1 MTQDTLTKATV
12 ILMTLA
18 ISALFLAMIQPFLMT
33 LLLAGIFSALARPLY
48 LRLQARLG
56 CSESIASLL
65 TLLLIAVMVLI
76 PSVFLI
82 TILIGQA
89 LDVSELISIWVR
101 GVIEDPTDFLA
112 ALQHL
117 PFYDEVIE
125 HRGLIL
131 EQAGQAATL
140 VSKLLVDWVSSVTL
154 KTVNFVF
161 LTFVL
166 LYSLFFLLMDG
177 PKFILKLLY
186 YLPLQTRDERLMLDK
201 FTSVTRA
208 TLKGSFLIGVLQG
221 GLAGIAFA
229 VAGIDNA
236 VFWGT
241 LMALLSIIPNVGA
254 ALVWIPAV
262 IILIAQGAVLTA
274 ILLAL
279 FCGLIVGSLD
289 NLLRPILV
297 GKDTRM
303 HELMIFF
310 STLGGL
316 VMFGLPGLF
325 IGPVIASLLI
335 SIWEIYGV
343 EFADVLPE
351 VEMAVEEFGGS
362 AQIEGNGSGVEVAGD
377 MEEQGRGETQRIDAV
392 EHAAMSLDESAEV
405 LDPEITLDGGQTQPA
420 RESGEIDRQRDR

>member
-241 LMALLSIIPNVGA
+241 LMAILSIIPNVGT
-254 ALVWIPAV
+254 ALVWVPAV
-262 IILIAQGAVLTA
+262 IILIVQGSVLTGV
-274 ILLAL
+274 LLAL

-297 GKDTRM
+297 GKDTQM

-351 VEMAVEEFGGS
+351 VDEALVEPVTP
-362 AQIEGNGSGVEVAGD
+362 SG
-377 MEEQGRGETQRIDAV
+377 
-392 EHAAMSLDESAEV
+392 LDEADEHGDQAGELELDLELSSQSST
-405 LDPEITLDGGQTQPA
+405 DPEQVSNQSGKERPA
-420 RESGEIDRQRDR
+420 EP

>member
-56 CSESIASLL
+56 CSESLASLL

-76 PSVFLI
+76 PAVLLI
-82 TILIGQA
+82 TVLIGQA
-89 LDVSELISIWVR
+89 LDVSQLITVWVK
-101 GVIEDPTDFLA
+101 GVIEDPTDFMA
-112 ALQHL
+112 ALRHL
-117 PFYDEVIE
+117 PFYDEVME

-140 VSKLLVDWVSSVTL
+140 VSKLLVDWVSSATL
-154 KTVNFVF
+154 KTANFIF

-186 YLPLQTRDERLMLDK
+186 YLPLETRDERLLLDK
-201 FTSVTRA
+201 FASVTRA
-208 TLKGSFLIGVLQG
+208 TLKGSLLIGLLQG

-241 LMALLSIIPNVGA
+241 VMAILSIIPNVGT
-254 ALVWIPAV
+254 ALVWVPAV
-262 IILIAQGAVLTA
+262 VILIAQGAVLA
-274 ILLAL
+274 GVLLAL

-297 GKDTRM
+297 GKDTQM

-316 VMFGLPGLF
+316 LMFGLPGLF

-351 VEMAVEEFGGS
+351 VEMVVEEFGGP
-362 AQIEGNGSGVEVAGD
+362 ARIEGNGSGVEVAGD
-377 MEEQGRGETQRIDAV
+377 MEEQRCGETQRIDAV
-392 EHAAMSLDESAEV
+392 EHAAMTLDQGAEV
-405 LDPEITLDGGQTQPA
+405 LDPEIPLDGGQTQPT

>member
-1 MTQDTLTKATV
+1 MTQDTLTKAS
-12 ILMTLA
+12 ILLMTCA

-33 LLLAGIFSALARPLY
+33 LLLAGIFSALARPFY

-56 CSESIASLL
+56 CSTSLAALL

-82 TILIGQA
+82 TVLIGQA
-89 LDVSELISIWVR
+89 LDVSQLITIWVR
-101 GVIEDPTDFLA
+101 GVIDDPT
-112 ALQHL
+112 ALMTALRHL

-131 EQAGQAATL
+131 DQAGQIATL
-140 VSKLLVDWVSSVTL
+140 ISKLLVDWVSSVTL
-154 KTVNFVF
+154 ITANFIF

-186 YLPLQTRDERLMLDK
+186 YLPLQTRDERLMLNK

-208 TLKGSFLIGVLQG
+208 TLKGSFLIGALQG

-229 VAGIDNA
+229 VAGIENA

-241 LMALLSIIPNVGA
+241 VMAILSIIPNVGSA
-254 ALVWIPAV
+254 FVWVPAV
-262 IILIAQGAVLTA
+262 LILIAQGAVLPA
-274 ILLAL
+274 ILLGL

-289 NLLRPILV
+289 NVLRPMLV
-297 GKDTRM
+297 GKDTKM

-310 STLGGL
+310 STLGGIF
-316 VMFGLPGLF
+316 MFGLPGLI

-351 VEMAVEEFGGS
+351 V
-362 AQIEGNGSGVEVAGD
+362 
-377 MEEQGRGETQRIDAV
+377 GESLV
-392 EHAAMSLDESAEV
+392 EHVMQEAHESAPETLCV
-405 LDPEITLDGGQTQPA
+405 NNSDAAEAVRHNLDMPQSAITLDTADGAP
-420 RESGEIDRQRDR
+420 RES

>member
-1 MTQDTLTKATV
+1 MTQDTLTKSV
-12 ILMTLA
+12 IILMALG

-48 LRLQARLG
+48 LRLQARLS
-56 CSESIASLL
+56 CSAPVASLL

-76 PSVFLI
+76 PAIFLI
-82 TILIGQA
+82 TVLIGQA
-89 LDVSELISIWVR
+89 LDVSELITIWVR
-101 GVIEDPTDFLA
+101 GVIEDPTDFMA
-112 ALQHL
+112 VLQHL
-117 PFYDEVIE
+117 PFYDEVIL

-131 EQAGQAATL
+131 EQAGQVATII
-140 VSKLLVDWVSSVTL
+140 SKLLVDWVSSATL
-154 KTVNFVF
+154 KTANFIF

-177 PKFILKLLY
+177 PKLILKLLY
-186 YLPLQTRDERLMLDK
+186 YLPLQTRDERLLLDK

-208 TLKGSFLIGVLQG
+208 TLKGSLFIGLLQG
-221 GLAGIAFA
+221 SLAGIAFA

-241 LMALLSIIPNVGA
+241 VMALLSIIPNVGA

-262 IILIAQGAVLTA
+262 IILIFQGAVLTGV
-274 ILLAL
+274 LLGL

-297 GKDTRM
+297 GKDTKM

-316 VMFGLPGLF
+316 FMFGLPGLF

-351 VEMAVEEFGGS
+351 VGELLVE
-362 AQIEGNGSGVEVAGD
+362 QVT
-377 MEEQGRGETQRIDAV
+377 QG
-392 EHAAMSLDESAEV
+392 
-405 LDPEITLDGGQTQPA
+405 TLDAPEEHDTQPSDSA
-420 RESGEIDRQRDR
+420 LDLEASSESSSNPEQASNQSGKEQKQHC

>member
-1 MTQDTLTKATV
+1 MTQDALTKTTV

-33 LLLAGIFSALARPLY
+33 LLLAGIFSALARPFY

-56 CSESIASLL
+56 CSAPLASLV

-76 PSVFLI
+76 PAVFLI
-82 TILIGQA
+82 TVLIGQA
-89 LDVSELISIWVR
+89 LDVSQLITVWIR
-101 GVIEDPTDFLA
+101 GVIEDPTDFMA

-117 PFYDEVIE
+117 PFYDEVIG

-154 KTVNFVF
+154 KAANFIF

-177 PKFILKLLY
+177 PKLILKLLY
-186 YLPLQTRDERLMLDK
+186 YLPLQTRDERLLLDK

-208 TLKGSFLIGVLQG
+208 TLKGSLLIGLLQG
-221 GLAGIAFA
+221 TLAGMALA

-241 LMALLSIIPNVGA
+241 LMAILSIIPNVGT
-254 ALVWIPAV
+254 ALVWVPAV
-262 IILIAQGAVLTA
+262 IILIAQGAVLTGV
-274 ILLAL
+274 LLAL

-297 GKDTRM
+297 GKDTKM
-303 HELMIFF
+303 HELLIFF

-325 IGPVIASLLI
+325 IGPVIGSLLI

-343 EFADVLPE
+343 EFAGVLPE
-351 VEMAVEEFGGS
+351 VGEAL
-362 AQIEGNGSGVEVAGD
+362 IEQVI
-377 MEEQGRGETQRIDAV
+377 QGPPQA
-392 EHAAMSLDESAEV
+392 LDEPQDSSSASDTATSREASSES
-405 LDPEITLDGGQTQPA
+405 DPENA
-420 RESGEIDRQRDR
+420 AHV

>member
-56 CSESIASLL
+56 CSAPLASLL

-117 PFYDEVIE
+117 PFYDEVIR

-186 YLPLQTRDERLMLDK
+186 YLPLQTCDERLMLDK

-241 LMALLSIIPNVGA
+241 LMAILSIIPNVGT
-254 ALVWIPAV
+254 ALVWVPAV
-262 IILIAQGAVLTA
+262 VILIAQGAVLTGV
-274 ILLAL
+274 LLAL

-289 NLLRPILV
+289 NVLRPILV
-297 GKDTRM
+297 GKDTKM

-310 STLGGL
+310 STLGGIF
-316 VMFGLPGLF
+316 MFGLSGVF
-325 IGPVIASLLI
+325 IGPLIASLFI
-335 SIWEIYGV
+335 SIWEMYGV
-343 EFADVLPE
+343 EFADVLPDVDLVMLDLADHAQQPPE
-351 VEMAVEEFGGS
+351 TAASESERGAEEG
-362 AQIEGNGSGVEVAGD
+362 
-377 MEEQGRGETQRIDAV
+377 
-392 EHAAMSLDESAEV
+392 
-405 LDPEITLDGGQTQPA
+405 GGQA
-420 RESGEIDRQRDR
+420 GLESDDGLMGR

>member
-1 MTQDTLTKATV
+1 MTQDTLTKSVT
-12 ILMTLA
+12 ILMTLG

-65 TLLLIAVMVLI
+65 TLLLIAVIVLI
-76 PSVFLI
+76 PAVLLI
-82 TILIGQA
+82 TVLIGQA
-89 LDVSELISIWVR
+89 LDVSQLITIWIK
-101 GVIEDPTDFLA
+101 GVIEDPADFMA

-117 PFYDEVIE
+117 PFYDEVME

-131 EQAGQAATL
+131 QQAGQVATL
-140 VSKLLVDWVSSVTL
+140 ISKLLVDWVSSVTL
-154 KTVNFVF
+154 KTANFIF

-186 YLPLQTRDERLMLDK
+186 YLPLETRDERLLLDK

-208 TLKGSFLIGVLQG
+208 TLKGSLFIGLLQG
-221 GLAGIAFA
+221 TLAGIAFA
-229 VAGIDNA
+229 VAGINNA

-241 LMALLSIIPNVGA
+241 VMALLSIIPNVGA
-254 ALVWIPAV
+254 ALIWIPAV
-262 IILIAQGAVLTA
+262 VILIAQGAVLTG
-274 ILLAL
+274 ILLGL

-289 NLLRPILV
+289 NVLRPILV

-316 VMFGLPGLF
+316 LMFGLPGLF

-343 EFADVLPE
+343 EFASVLPA
-351 VEMAVEEFGGS
+351 VEMFVEEFGGS
-362 AQIEGNGSGVEVAGD
+362 TRIEGHGSGVEVAGD

-392 EHAAMSLDESAEV
+392 KYATMTFDEGAEI
-405 LDPEITLDGGQTQPA
+405 LDPEIPLDGGQTQPA